1 MTFEEMLQRKMDDGL
16 RQGIQK
22 GIQEGLQKG
31 IAKGI
36 TEGIALTKR
45 VLRLNAQ
52 GMSAAEISAQCGISL
67 AEVADILNMNE

>member
-1 MTFEEMLQRKMDDGL
+1 MTGW
-16 RQGIQK
+16 QGI
-22 GIQEGLQKG
+22 QKG

>member
-1 MTFEEMLQRKMDDGL
+1 MGGEIYDIEEMLQRKMDDGL
-16 RQGIQK
+16 RQGI
-22 GIQEGLQKG
+22 QKG

-52 GMSAAEISAQCGISL
+52 GMSAAEISAQCGISQ

>member
-16 RQGIQK
+16 RQGIQ
-22 GIQEGLQKG
+22 EGLQRG

-45 VLRLNAQ
+45 VLRLSAQ
-52 GMSAAEISAQCGISL
+52 GMSAAEISAQCGISP

>member
-1 MTFEEMLQRKMDDGL
+1 MTFEEMLQQKMDDGL
-16 RQGIQK
+16 RQGI
-22 GIQEGLQKG
+22 QKG

-45 VLRLNAQ
+45 VLRLSAQ
-52 GMSAAEISAQCGISL
+52 GMSAAEISAQCGISQ

>member
-52 GMSAAEISAQCGISL
+52 GMRFPPSAASPRRRLLIS
-67 AEVADILNMNE
+67 